1 MSPDTA
7 KQSLLWAWVHRSQNH
22 PEGGLEIVFHP
33 SHPSDS
39 KLKSVQSIR
48 KSPYHPSQNRSET
61 AGLMHGVVLDWL
73 QTMALKT
80 RFWFEC
86 KNDSRGPVW
95 LRNSPHPPPPPMPC
109 NSALM
114 YTHVTH
120 TTSPTITTYSDL
132 LSFTFEGRF
141 FFFFF

>member
-33 SHPSDS
+33 SHPRDS

-80 RFWFEC
+80 RFWFQC

-95 LRNSPHPPPPPMPC
+95 LRNSPPPPLPCPVTQHSCTLMLPTPP
-109 NSALM
+109 
-114 YTHVTH
+114 
-120 TTSPTITTYSDL
+120 L
-132 LSFTFEGRF
+132 LPSQPIVIFCLLPLKGDFILF
-141 FFFFF
+141 